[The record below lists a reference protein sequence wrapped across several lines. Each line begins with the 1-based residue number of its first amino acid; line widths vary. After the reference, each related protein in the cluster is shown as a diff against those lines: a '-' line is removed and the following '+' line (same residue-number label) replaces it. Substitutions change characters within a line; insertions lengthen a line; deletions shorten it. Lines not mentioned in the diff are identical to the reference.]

1 MSPRLPQGRTP
12 IRRDRRDPISPLA
25 LQKVSVREEDLR
37 QQKFCLRSE
46 IVPVFLLALVAG
58 CSCASAQT
66 AASDPAGQAL
76 AQSVDELRQQVQEL
90 RAAVAEIKSEASQYR
105 AESDQLRKELESMR
119 AGPSAPGSST
129 VAEPAA
135 GEPPTSEKAS
145 VDQRLSSVEESTQLM
160 QSELRSQYQTK
171 VESASKYRARISGL
185 VLFNL
190 FGNYGP
196 VDNMDVPTYA
206 APTSGY
212 GAEASFGA
220 TLRQSELGLEVFGP
234 TVHGAKTSGQVQ
246 FDFGGGFPN
255 GALDGINTGI
265 VRLRTASVHLD
276 WQNTSIIAGQD
287 NLFISP
293 NSPTSF
299 ASLLTPSFGYSG
311 NLWAWT
317 PQLRIEHRLA
327 LTEDQNIS
335 VQAGILDN
343 LTSELSN
350 GVHRQPQAGESSGQP
365 AYAFRTAWNGA
376 LNSQPVAF
384 GVSAYYSPQ
393 DWGFGWKV
401 KGWAVATDW
410 RIPLHRQLELSGEFY
425 RGKAVGGIG
434 GGIGQSLIFS
444 GNPADPTSFFRP
456 VNSAGGWSQLKFSA
470 TSRLE
475 FNGVFGLDNPFSADV
490 HAFVSP
496 LGPYQAVLA
505 ANRSEMMNF
514 IFRPRSD
521 LLISGEYRHLQTS
534 HFVGQDAADQVNFMM
549 GVLF

>member
-1 MSPRLPQGRTP
+1 
-12 IRRDRRDPISPLA
+12 
-25 LQKVSVREEDLR
+25 LR
-37 QQKFCLRSE
+37 QQWFCLWSE
-46 IVPVFLLALVAG
+46 IVPVFLLAIVAV

-66 AASDPAGQAL
+66 AAPDASAQAL
-76 AQSVDELRQQVQEL
+76 AQSVDDLKQQVQEL
-90 RAAVAEIKSEASQYR
+90 RTAVAEIKSEASQYR
-105 AESDQLRKELESMR
+105 AESEQLRKELESVR
-119 AGPSAPGSST
+119 AGRAAPGS
-129 VAEPAA
+129 PASA
-135 GEPPTSEKAS
+135 QPSTSEKIS
-145 VDQRLSSVEESTQLM
+145 VDQRLSSLEENTQLV

-171 VESASKYRARISGL
+171 VESASKYRARMSGL

-190 FGNYGP
+190 FGNYGS

-206 APTSGY
+206 APSSTYGTSS
-212 GAEASFGA
+212 AFGA

-234 TVHGAKTSGQVQ
+234 AIYGAKTSGQVQ

-276 WQNTSIIAGQD
+276 WQNTSIVAGQD

-317 PQLRIEHRLA
+317 PQLRVEHKLT

-343 LTSELSN
+343 LSSELSY
-350 GVHRQPQAGESSGQP
+350 GVHREPQAGESSGQP

-376 LNSQPVAF
+376 MNSKPIAL

-393 DWGFGWKV
+393 DWGFGWRV
-401 KGWAVATDW
+401 DGWAVTTDW
-410 RIPLHRQLELSGEFY
+410 RIPLHRQLELSGELY
-425 RGKAVGGIG
+425 RGKAIGGLG
-434 GGIGQSLIFS
+434 GGIGQSIIFS
-444 GNPADPTSFFRP
+444 GNPSDPTSYFRP

-475 FNGVFGLDNPFSADV
+475 FNGVFGLDNPFSADL
-490 HAFVSP
+490 HAFPSP
-496 LGPYQAVLA
+496 VGPYQLLLS
-505 ANRSEMMNF
+505 ANRSEMINF

-521 LLISGEYRHLQTS
+521 FLISGEYRHLSTTQLS
-534 HFVGQDAADQVNFMM
+534 GNSAADQVNLSM

>member
-1 MSPRLPQGRTP
+1 M
-12 IRRDRRDPISPLA
+12 
-25 LQKVSVREEDLR
+25 R
-37 QQKFCLRSE
+37 QHRFCLQSE
-46 IVPVFLLALVAG
+46 IVPVFLAAVLAG
-58 CSCASAQT
+58 CSCSSAQ
-66 AASDPAGQAL
+66 AAPSDPAGQAL

-90 RAAVAEIKSEASQYR
+90 RAAVAEIRSEASQYR
-105 AESDQLRKELESMR
+105 AESEQLRKELESMR
-119 AGPSAPGSST
+119 AAAAVTAP
-129 VAEPAA
+129 A
-135 GEPPTSEKAS
+135 PPTNEQAS
-145 VDQRLSSVEESTQLM
+145 VEQRLSSVEENTQLL
-160 QSELRSQYQTK
+160 QSELRGQYQTK

-185 VLFNL
+185 VLLNL
-190 FGNYGP
+190 FGNHGS

-206 APTSGY
+206 AAGRTYSS
-212 GAEASFGA
+212 ESSFGG

-234 TVHGAKTSGQVQ
+234 TIHGARTSGQVQ

-255 GALDGINTGI
+255 GALDGVSTGI
-265 VRLRTASVHLD
+265 VRMRTASVRMD

-317 PQLRIEHRLA
+317 PQLRVEHRLA
-327 LTEDQNIS
+327 LSEGQNIS
-335 VQAGILDN
+335 LQAGILDN
-343 LTSELSN
+343 LTSQPSY
-350 GVHRQPQAGESSGQP
+350 VVYRQPQAGESSGQP
-365 AYAFRTAWNGA
+365 AYAVRTAWNGA
-376 LNSQPVAF
+376 LNTKPVAF

-401 KGWAVATDW
+401 NGWALATDW
-410 RIPLHRQLELSGEFY
+410 SVPLLRQLELSGEFY

-434 GGIGQSLIFS
+434 GGIGQSVLFS
-444 GNPADPTSFFRP
+444 SNSGSPIFFRP
-456 VNSAGGWSQLKFSA
+456 VNSVGGWSQLKFSA

-475 FNGVFGLDNPFSADV
+475 FNGVFGLDNPFGADI
-490 HAFVSP
+490 HAFASP
-496 LGPYQAVLA
+496 VGPYPSVLA

-534 HFVGQDAADQVNFMM
+534 QFVGRDTADQVNMMM